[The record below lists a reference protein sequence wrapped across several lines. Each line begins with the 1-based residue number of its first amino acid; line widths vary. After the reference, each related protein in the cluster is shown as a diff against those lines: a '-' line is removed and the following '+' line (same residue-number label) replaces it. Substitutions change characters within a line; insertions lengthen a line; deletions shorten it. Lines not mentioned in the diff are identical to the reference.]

1 MCILLRGPN
10 VWSVLLPVIMN
21 KPPIPQNPRNRSPS
35 PAVGHN
41 YGTTY
46 LDSQDRTA
54 KYRRNR
60 PAPIIIRK
68 SSSQSNIS
76 QQSPTR
82 CESPRIGYGSPR
94 RSSSQSGIHQR
105 HSKRSPSPVISPH
118 SPTTSSPSPAMLPQ
132 SPRAR
137 SPSPALLSPRSSS
150 PSVTQ
155 QVQRSRSSTPS
166 LLEKLLRKTKESWG
180 YDG

>member
-21 KPPIPQNPRNRSPS
+21 KPPIPQTPRNRSPS

-94 RSSSQSGIHQR
+94 RSSSQSGIQQR
-105 HSKRSPSPVISPH
+105 HSKRSPSPVMS
-118 SPTTSSPSPAMLPQ
+118 PQ